1 MKSVEELVNEN
12 TLNKLKEMYEQRF
25 GIECLNR
32 KKKDIA
38 YAIWMLDAESIRTED
53 LSKTLNSV
61 VNLQ

>member
-25 GIECLNR
+25 GIECLHI

-38 YAIWMLDAESIRTED
+38 YAIWMFDAESIRTED